1 MTSRISRCR
10 CRLRRCQVTRKTK
23 GDTKVPRGTLYINI
37 ENAMAC
43 VPYSLTHAHVT
54 TVAPPRLRSKGL
66 HPSSHAHRVPGSR
79 LRDYEATRLRDHDC
93 HFHHL
98 TLLGT
103 RLCILWCA
111 AAGATSAPYESPTA
125 TARSIGACWL
135 SGLTGSMRCP
145 KPRSGPRRR
154 SGYCDGPDVHSSLE
168 PKSPL
173 RIAPVHP
180 ACRPSAHCH
189 AALPSMPVL
198 HPSS

>member
-79 LRDYEATRLRDHDC
+79 LRGYQAARPRLP
-93 HFHHL
+93 L
-98 TLLGT
+98 PP
-103 RLCILWCA
+103 
-111 AAGATSAPYESPTA
+111 PY
-125 TARSIGACWL
+125 
-135 SGLTGSMRCP
+135 LTGDTTMHPLVRGRGCHKRSLRITNGHRPIYRSVLAVGPHREHALSQATFWTSQALGLLRRAGCP
-145 KPRSGPRRR
+145 
-154 SGYCDGPDVHSSLE
+154 LE
-168 PKSPL
+168 P
-173 RIAPVHP
+173 
-180 ACRPSAHCH
+180 
-189 AALPSMPVL
+189 
-198 HPSS
+198 